1 MEELVNANA
10 NCNAREP
17 KHGRTPLMISL
28 LKGKLDVFNALF
40 DSGKA
45 NARLA
50 DNKGWTPLMIASKFG
65 LNEQVEKLLTYPK
78 LYMEIDLK
86 EFEHGCTALML
97 AAKEGHYD
105 TCETLLKKR
114 ASKTKLDFNGMN
126 AMNWAIM
133 FGRSIKHEQQ
143 ALVAMLHP
151 RIPFEPRVIKKKGSD
166 DEEEEEVVEEEGG
179 GDGGEKK

>member
-1 MEELVNANA
+1 MINLINSKILK
-10 NCNAREP
+10 P
-17 KHGRTPLMISL
+17 KSNILTKITVYCPTSHTEQV
-28 LKGKLDVFNALF
+28 KNALF

-45 NARLA
+45 NARSA

-166 DEEEEEVVEEEGG
+166 DEEEEAVVEEEGG